1 MQHAAPRPDRPQ
13 KHSSAR
19 HAVQGLLWFN
29 LPSWLAGGSSLIR
42 RVGVLAVLR
51 AALWFTLPWP
61 IPHTNITNVGPIPL
75 RVPS

>member
-1 MQHAAPRPDRPQ
+1 M
-13 KHSSAR
+13 
-19 HAVQGLLWFN
+19 WFN
-29 LPSWLAGGSSLIR
+29 LPSWLIAGGSSPIR